1 MATNGVDY
9 DLCADLSL
17 LTTSKD
23 YLIRP
28 FSTIWATSAATAQA
42 AGMAAQIFAE
52 YPGIWP
58 ETVRALLVHSARW
71 TCQMEEQFCT
81 DQKKSSG
88 VAEICS
94 ELVDMVFQ
102 TWIGRSSA

>member
-58 ETVRALLVHSARW
+58 ETVVCPSCSFLRGGLVKWKNNLHRPKE
-71 TCQMEEQFCT
+71 T
-81 DQKKSSG
+81 SG
-88 VAEICS
+88 VAEI
-94 ELVDMVFQ
+94 
-102 TWIGRSSA
+102 